1 MGGPVQG
8 RRWEHARY
16 CAAAEAEIG
25 AFAEVIRDADPGAP
39 VPTCPG
45 WSVADLVLHLGRTHR
60 WAHAL
65 VDRLSPDNLRHR
77 DIDMDFP
84 ADRRDPA
91 GYLPWFDAG
100 AAALLD
106 ALRRADPQAVMWAW
120 GVDRRARY
128 WSRRMLHETAVHRC
142 DAEFAVGRDPVIAE
156 EVAEDA
162 VDELLDNLPYA
173 APWAPQVERL
183 RGDGE
188 TIALTSSGTG
198 TRWLIRLEPDGFS
211 WNRTAG
217 EERDG
222 GDGDKATASVR
233 GTASDL
239 DLFLWGRRKLGDP
252 GLEFAGEE
260 TLLIHWV
267 ENSAI

>member
-1 MGGPVQG
+1 MGGPIHG
-8 RRWEHARY
+8 RRWAHARY
-16 CAAAEAEIG
+16 CDAAEAEIA
-25 AFAEVIRDADPGAP
+25 AFAAAVREADPAAP

-65 VDRLSPDNLRHR
+65 VDRLSPGNLRHR

-100 AAALLD
+100 AAALLG
-106 ALRRADPQAVMWAW
+106 ALRRADPQAVMWSW
-120 GVDRRARY
+120 GADRRVRY

-142 DAEFAVGRDPVIAE
+142 DAEFAAGRDPVLDE

-173 APWAPQVERL
+173 ASWAPHVERL
-183 RGDGE
+183 RGAGE
-188 TIALTSSGTG
+188 TIALVSSGTG
-198 TRWLIRLEPDGFS
+198 TRWLIRLEPGGFS
-211 WNRTAG
+211 WSRTA
-217 EERDG
+217 EEET
-222 GDGDKATASVR
+222 KATASVR
-233 GTASDL
+233 GTASDV

-252 GLEFAGEE
+252 RLEFAGEDA
-260 TLLIHWV
+260 LLIHWV